1 MDGGMASKVGEALCG
16 GGGGE
21 VGGETALGGL
31 EADSEPEGASMV
43 QIFLDSSWIQH
54 SPKISLGFLE

>member
-1 MDGGMASKVGEALCG
+1 MDGGMASKIGEAFCG
-16 GGGGE
+16 GGGREVGGE

-43 QIFLDSSWIQH
+43 QIFLDSSWFQH
-54 SPKISLGFLE
+54 FPKI